1 MHTYILKRVLLMPL
15 MLIGITLLS
24 FLLSHAIPAD
34 PVASNLGELAASD
47 PIVVAAFRKQW
58 GLDRSFHEQYL
69 IYVRN
74 LLHGDLGIS
83 ISTRQPV
90 GDELRRR
97 VPATIELAVP
107 AMAIGIVV
115 GIPMG
120 IVAAVHRGRSLDQVA
135 RVLTILGASMPLFW
149 LGLIAVFV
157 FYFYLGI
164 VPAPGRLSASLLPPP
179 FWTGILPLDAL
190 LADRFD
196 AVADWARHLIL
207 PACVLSV
214 HSLARITRL
223 MRGSML
229 EALGEDYVRTARAKG
244 LPRPRVF
251 AHHAARNSLIPVITV
266 VGLSFGDLLAGA
278 VITETVFSWPGVGSY
293 AFSSATSLDFPA
305 ILGVGVVV
313 AMIYIVVNLLVD
325 VTYAFVDPRIRVGQP
340 GR

>member
-1 MHTYILKRVLLMPL
+1 VHTYILKRVLLMPL

-34 PVASNLGELAASD
+34 PIVSNLGELAASD
-47 PIVVAAFRKQW
+47 PVVVAAFRKQW
-58 GLDRSFHEQYL
+58 GLDRSYSEQYVV
-69 IYVRN
+69 YVRN
-74 LLHGDLGIS
+74 LLRGDLGTS

-97 VPATIELAVP
+97 VPATIELALP
-107 AMAIGIVV
+107 AMAIGIVI

-120 IVAAVHRGRSLDQVA
+120 IVAAVHRSRVVDQMA
-135 RVLTILGASMPLFW
+135 RVLAILGTSMPLFW

-157 FYFYLGI
+157 FYFHLGI
-164 VPAPGRLSASLLPPP
+164 VPAPGRLSPSLPAPP
-179 FWTGILPLDAL
+179 FWTGILPFDAV
-190 LADRFD
+190 LAGRFD
-196 AVADWARHLIL
+196 AIADWARHLIL

-223 MRGSML
+223 MRGGML

-244 LPRPRVF
+244 LPHRRVV

-278 VITETVFSWPGVGSY
+278 VITETVFSWPGMGSY

-313 AMIYIVVNLLVD
+313 AIIYIAVNLLVD
-325 VTYAFVDPRIRVGQP
+325 VTYALVDPRIRVG
-340 GR
+340 